1 MSLPTSKEAEKLN
14 ALFQDIDI
22 THIDAIEFTPKNLP
36 SFTLNTDNIKKIT
49 LYITQKLHKNTFSP
63 RELQNA
69 FDYLSKNIVSVMRK
83 EEYDIVIGEIMSF
96 IEFGWSVKIIE
107 KNISKKHENT
117 FNPIYY
123 FFGTV
128 LKVIAALII
137 IFIGAW
143 ITCGGNLI
151 LWQMLDG
158 PGEDFY
164 PLLYVLWA
172 IELILILYFT
182 NRYIFGSQKEK
193 K

>member
-96 IEFGWSVKIIE
+96 IEFG
-107 KNISKKHENT
+107 
-117 FNPIYY
+117 
-123 FFGTV
+123 
-128 LKVIAALII
+128 
-137 IFIGAW
+137 
-143 ITCGGNLI
+143 
-151 LWQMLDG
+151 
-158 PGEDFY
+158 
-164 PLLYVLWA
+164 
-172 IELILILYFT
+172 
-182 NRYIFGSQKEK
+182 
-193 K
+193 